1 MFSFIS
7 FIVFILFAGISWKIL
22 ETYYYEY
29 ESRNRMYYLEQV
41 ICFDAESMRMQREIN
56 AARR

>member
-1 MFSFIS
+1 M
-7 FIVFILFAGISWKIL
+7 VFILFAGISWKIL

-29 ESRNRMYYLEQV
+29 ESRNRTYYLEQV
-41 ICFDAESMRMQREIN
+41 ICFDAESMRIQREIN